1 LLYQILKLL
10 YFKLNTQPI
19 GLSNYKTNKAK
30 MEAKSVLISGASI
43 AGLTMA
49 YWMNHYGYEVTVVE
63 IAPELRRGGSPID
76 VRGEALDC
84 AKRMGV
90 LEAIKKAKLQ
100 TKGLKFMNEQNEVQG
115 MMLVEEIGAIRP
127 GDDTEIRRDDLLD
140 ILYAAVK
147 NNVTFKFGNRIKTLE
162 QDPQYVKITFKDE
175 TTSIY
180 DFVIGADG
188 IHSGVRKLTFGPEEQ
203 FTHFLNFY
211 FSVFTVDG
219 QLGEQNYGH
228 MYNTPNNLATI
239 YFYNNDSAD
248 CLLAFRAPKK
258 LIFDRNNIAQQKQM
272 VMDAFEGIG
281 WKVPELLEE
290 LKRADHFYL
299 DQGCQIKMPTWTNGR
314 VALLGDAGYAPAFP
328 TGMGSTLA
336 MHGATMLADAMAKT
350 DNHETA
356 FARYNKTFRPIVEG
370 LQATVYDGMS
380 FVLPDT
386 KYKIQARNK
395 ISE

>member
-1 LLYQILKLL
+1 LC
-10 YFKLNTQPI
+10 
-19 GLSNYKTNKAK
+19 LSRHTENSKTKAQQLTKAK
-30 MEAKSVLISGASI
+30 MKAKTVLISGASI

-49 YWMNHYGYEVTVVE
+49 YWMNHYGYQVTVVE
-63 IAPELRRGGSPID
+63 IGPALRRGGSPID

-100 TKGLKFMNEQNEVQG
+100 TKGLKFMNAHNEVQG

-140 ILYAAVK
+140 ILHAAAK
-147 NNVTFKFGNRIKTLE
+147 DDITFKFSNRITQIE
-162 QDPQYVKITFKDE
+162 QDPQSVKVTFKDE
-175 TTSIY
+175 TTGIY

-188 IHSGVRKLTFGPEEQ
+188 IHSGVRKLTFGQEEQ

-219 QLGEQNYGH
+219 NLGEQSYAY
-228 MYNTPNNLATI
+228 MYNTPNNMATV
-239 YFYNNDSAD
+239 YFYNQDSAD
-248 CLLAFRAPKK
+248 ALLAFRAADKVTY
-258 LIFDRNNIAQQKQM
+258 DRNNIPQQKQI
-272 VMDAFEGIG
+272 VIDAFEGIG
-281 WKVPELLEE
+281 WKVPEILEE
-290 LKRADHFYL
+290 LKQSENFYL

-314 VALLGDAGYAPAFP
+314 VALIGDAGYAPAFP

-336 MHGATMLADAMAKT
+336 MHGATILADALANQE
-350 DNHETA
+350 NHETA
-356 FARYNKTFRPIVEG
+356 FAIYNETFRPIVET

-386 KYKIQARNK
+386 ENKIQARNK